1 MVSQRIWRYVRQ
13 LSVCLMLAALARA
26 DIQVRSSGPY
36 LTLGR
41 NLAWGSGGSGGIE
54 NIWTFVPMN
63 PNQGICIFVTNND
76 SASHS
81 FTLNVYQTGDSSIP
95 QYTGYSKFFRPDAV
109 QGAYSPVAANA
120 TTTAF
125 VQTSAAARIA
135 VQITGSS
142 PSGGTANVYVVQ
154 TTSGSCGPVNAG
166 TVSVQGSQPDGATF
180 TANPV
185 VVAGNALGAV
195 KVMGVLTGNAS
206 GGNTVLVVPWN
217 TCITAQAVPTVLT
230 NVTTVDSKI
239 TQMWFTNTTAA
250 AISVTV
256 QDGQA
261 TPRKLLSNASI
272 APNTTQ
278 VISFQWPLWMTGG
291 ISWVASASGLDG
303 QICLW

>member
-1 MVSQRIWRYVRQ
+1 MVSQRIWRYLRQ
-13 LSVCLMLAALARA
+13 LSVCLMIAALARA

-41 NLAWGSGGSGGIE
+41 NLAWGTGGSSGIE
-54 NIWTFVPMN
+54 NIWTFSPLN

-76 SASHS
+76 SVSHS
-81 FTLNVYQTGDSSIP
+81 FTLNVYQTGDSAVP
-95 QYTGYSKFFRPDAV
+95 QYTGYSQFFRPDTV
-109 QGAYSPVAANA
+109 QGTYSPVAGNS

-125 VQTSAAARIA
+125 VQTSAAARVA
-135 VQITGSS
+135 VEIKNSS

-154 TTSGSCGPVNAG
+154 TNSGSCGPVNAG
-166 TVSVQGSQPDGATF
+166 TVSVQGSEPNGATF
-180 TANPV
+180 TSNPV
-185 VVAGNALGAV
+185 VVAGNGLGLV
-195 KVMGVLTGNAS
+195 KVMGVVTAPAS
-206 GGNTVLVVPWN
+206 GDNTLLVVPWN
-217 TCITAQAVPTVLT
+217 LCLTAQAVPTVLT

-239 TQMWFTNTTAA
+239 TQMWFTNTTATS
-250 AISVTV
+250 ISVTV
-256 QDGQA
+256 QDRQA
-261 TPRKLLSNASI
+261 TPRKLLSNAAI